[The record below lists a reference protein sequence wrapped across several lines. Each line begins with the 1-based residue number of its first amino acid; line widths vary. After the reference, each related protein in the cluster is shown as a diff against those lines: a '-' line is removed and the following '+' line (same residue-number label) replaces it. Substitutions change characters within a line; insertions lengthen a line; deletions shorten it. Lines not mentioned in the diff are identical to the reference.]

1 MAATKLHYC
10 AQFAGACMD
19 GLGTQMR
26 KNYQIWLEILRFR
39 TSSDTLCDELA
50 KSYHKLIR

>member
-26 KNYQIWLEILRFR
+26 KNHQIWLEILRFR